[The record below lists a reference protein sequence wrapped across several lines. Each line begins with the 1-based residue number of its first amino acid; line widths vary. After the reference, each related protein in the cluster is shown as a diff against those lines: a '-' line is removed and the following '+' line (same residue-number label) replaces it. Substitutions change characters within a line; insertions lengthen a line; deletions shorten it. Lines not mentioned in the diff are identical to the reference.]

1 MQGVSYH
8 YIPEYNNIRFDS
20 SRKSIGFIAQD
31 LEKVFPEIVRTDE
44 DGLKSVEYQ
53 LLNAAIVEAIKEQQT
68 TIETL
73 NDKLENQQNQ
83 INELNRIINRITK
96 DDWLILNG

>member
-1 MQGVSYH
+1 M
-8 YIPEYNNIRFDS
+8 
-20 SRKSIGFIAQD
+20 
-31 LEKVFPEIVRTDE
+31 EKVFPEIVRTDE

-96 DDWLILNG
+96 DDWLIFNGSYDPKYHKGILKRGI